1 MGEDHDQDSCWNA
14 SAASLALPGVAY
26 ADDSGATAGAVTGGV
41 AGAVVGG
48 PVGAAVG
55 AGAGAV
61 AGGASTG
68 PNERNV
74 VIEKERTGTVVSP
87 CQSRTVTQQNSV
99 GDTRSSTTTNC
110 P

>member
-1 MGEDHDQDSCWNA
+1 MSRILSTMA
-14 SAASLALPGVAY
+14 LAACLAIPGLAY
-26 ADDSGATAGAVTGGV
+26 AEDGGAAAGAVTGGV

-61 AGGASTG
+61 VGGAVSG
-68 PNERNV
+68 PEKR
-74 VIEKERTGTVVSP
+74 VIVEEPSVTTGTVVEP
-87 CQSRTVTQQNSV
+87 CREKTVKQQNSL
-99 GDTRSSTTTNC
+99 GESRTTTTSNC